1 MTCAG
6 GVCFRRNLNTIS
18 RLEYETKS
26 VSEDIQVL
34 QINLHRGSL
43 SSIDANNVSE
53 LDQRF
58 QPPAILENGGYGSNE
73 K

>member
-1 MTCAG
+1 MNSAG
-6 GVCFRRNLNTIS
+6 RSLCPTESDDDFAPKVR
-18 RLEYETKS
+18 KS

-43 SSIDANNVSE
+43 SSINRE
-53 LDQRF
+53 QRSKAGLALAATSDV
-58 QPPAILENGGYGSNE
+58 QNGPDGSNE